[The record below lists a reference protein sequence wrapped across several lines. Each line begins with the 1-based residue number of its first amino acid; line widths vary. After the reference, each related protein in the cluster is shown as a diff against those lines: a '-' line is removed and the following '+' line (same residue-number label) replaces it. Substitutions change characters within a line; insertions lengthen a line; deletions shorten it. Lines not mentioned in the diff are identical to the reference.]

1 MPASEAISKSPST
14 PRVLLIITRPKSLYA
29 VVKALGAPDMRKKMQ
44 EQGMVPQ
51 PTTQEEFARYLQQNV
66 VKYTKVVKES
76 GIQVDF

>member
-1 MPASEAISKSPST
+1 
-14 PRVLLIITRPKSLYA
+14 
-29 VVKALGAPDMRKKMQ
+29 MQ